1 MKLLIG
7 GSDLGKLERVR
18 TRLLCAGVACD
29 IVHQIDCEEP
39 EGVPAY
45 PELWVR
51 KDEDFDTAT
60 LALKRPGV
68 MEKPRPASKG

>member
-1 MKLLIG
+1 MKLLLG

-29 IVHQIDCEEP
+29 IIHELDSEEP
-39 EGVPAY
+39 EGVPSY

-51 KDEDFDTAT
+51 RDEDFDTAT
-60 LALKRPGV
+60 LALKRAGV
-68 MEKPRPASKG
+68 MEKPRKASNK